1 MSYSII
7 FDTKF
12 IELKDGRLLHLSRN
26 GCNNDTAGR
35 KLSEYRG
42 KIYNK
47 EELEKYAQS
56 FMKDGKSSDFDL
68 KIGSRICCF
77 YDYGEHL
84 LRMSKRAKTYE
95 EICKER
101 NFTAS
106 RFDGVN
112 LYKPEEKFLTPQ
124 EFDKVFYEYLYSDK
138 GFSYSRRTTL
148 LNNEEE
154 IVKTLENNQ
163 HIDFYVGKK
172 YKK

>member
-1 MSYSII
+1 MPTSKKKKAFKDYTEFRVILLKNNIKDQSGLS
-7 FDTKF
+7 KF
-12 IELKDGRLLHLSRN
+12 LGLSPTSVSERFSKNQDWKLKD
-26 GCNNDTAGR
+26 
-35 KLSEYRG
+35 
-42 KIYNK
+42 
-47 EELEKYAQS
+47 
-56 FMKDGKSSDFDL
+56 
-68 KIGSRICCF
+68 
-77 YDYGEHL
+77 L

-112 LYKPEEKFLTPQ
+112 LYKPEEKFLSPQ

-154 IVKTLENNQ
+154 ILKKLKNNQ